1 MSSLINNRIS
11 LLVCDMAGTVIKE
24 QGLIY
29 KTIANTLDDLGYPA
43 IKEDTHN
50 WPGKDK
56 FHIMRQHIQQ
66 FEYTMTDSYINSV
79 CNHAN
84 SLLVDNLEKAY
95 FKNDSIDLI
104 NPNLTNFFDKLK
116 LNNVQVALNT
126 GYPKVFQ
133 DKIIQH
139 FNLQDHIDH
148 YISSEEVSYGRP
160 YPYMIHSL
168 MEKAN
173 ISDVRNV
180 AKIGDTIEDMK
191 EGKNAGCGLVI
202 GVLSGEHNTVQLQK
216 HGANIVINNIMELDK
231 EQLTCDFFL

>member
-29 KTIANTLDDLGYPA
+29 KTIAHTLDDLGYPA
-43 IKEDTHN
+43 IKEDTYN

-56 FHIMRQHIQQ
+56 FHIMRQHIQH
-66 FEYTMTDSYINSV
+66 FEYTMTDSYINSI

-84 SLLVDNLEKAY
+84 SLLLDNLEAAY

-202 GVLSGEHNTVQLQK
+202 GVLSGEHNTAQLQK
-216 HGANIVINNIMELDK
+216 HGANIIINNIMELDK